1 MDELMPQFIVEARD
15 LVQAAIDDLFVL
27 RDEPDST
34 ARLNSAFRAFHTL
47 KGSAALFNLTE
58 LESVLH
64 LAENTLARMRSGDGV
79 LGAEQIDHLV
89 AVLEWV
95 EACVDDIES
104 SGEIRRDL
112 LEDAERLQETF
123 DSNENAPATPA
134 NARMATTHEWA
145 IALAAQVGGELT
157 VALKYRPH
165 PECFFSG
172 DDPIATVSRVP
183 LLRHV
188 AIGPGDPLPASGL
201 YDPFRSNL
209 IFEVLSAAPISEV
222 EAIFQL
228 IPDQVEIVPLGIV
241 ENAPSIGHNRS
252 HNGVQGARPLRID
265 AARIDALLFTIGELI
280 TIKNGVA
287 SLVSTASEIEG
298 GANLKSAIATTQKN
312 LDRVVGK
319 LYADVLQTRMVP
331 IAQAFRRLPRMV
343 HDLSRRLGRP
353 TSLVIEGDELEADKT
368 IVDELFE
375 PLLHLVRNAMD
386 HGIEGP
392 KERFQAGKPATAKL
406 VLRAAQH
413 GDRIILS
420 LSDDGRGIDPDAIR
434 KVAVGKGL
442 MSAEQSTRFNDS
454 AALDLLFAP
463 GFSTAAAVNDLSG
476 RGVGLDAVRTEITR
490 LGGAIQLASR
500 VGEGTTFSLSVP
512 VSFAMSQ
519 LLVLSVAGE
528 RYGVPMQNVVQ
539 TVRVNPS
546 DISPIRDNQAFV
558 LRDRVIPLLS
568 LSALLG
574 LAETLKPADEL
585 TVLVLSLEDDHVG
598 VIVDSIA
605 ERVETITRPLGGLL
619 TGVRGI
625 AGTTLLGDGQI
636 LLVLDVAELIK

>member
-58 LESVLH
+58 LQSVLH
-64 LAENTLARMRSGDGV
+64 LAENTLARLRSGESV
-79 LGAEQIDHLV
+79 LGAEQIDSLV

-104 SGEIRRDL
+104 SGAIRRDL
-112 LEDAERLQETF
+112 LEDAERLQDAF
-123 DSNENAPATPA
+123 DPDQEAPATA
-134 NARMATTHEWA
+134 ADTGATTLDWA
-145 IALAAQVGGELT
+145 IALAARVGGDPT
-157 VALKYRPH
+157 VALRYQPH
-165 PECFFSG
+165 SECFFSG
-172 DDPIATVSRVP
+172 DDPIAIVSRVP

-188 AIGPGDPLPASGL
+188 AISHGDPLLASGF

-209 IFEVLSAAPISEV
+209 IFEVLSGAPISEV
-222 EAIFQL
+222 EAIFHL
-228 IPDQVEIVPLGIV
+228 IPDQVEIVPLGIT
-241 ENAPSIGHNRS
+241 EDAPSVDPDRS
-252 HNGVQGARPLRID
+252 HTGVQGARPLRID

-287 SLVSTASEIEG
+287 NLVSTASELGG
-298 GANLKSAIATTQKN
+298 GANLKAAIATTQKN

-331 IAQAFRRLPRMV
+331 LAQAFRRLPRMV

-353 TSLVIEGDELEADKT
+353 TALVIEGDELEADKT

-392 KERFQAGKPATAKL
+392 KERFKAGKPATAKL
-406 VLRAAQH
+406 SLNAAQS
-413 GDRIILS
+413 GERIVLS
-420 LSDDGRGIDPDAIR
+420 LSDDGRGIDPEAIR
-434 KVAVGKGL
+434 EIAVSKRL
-442 MSAEQSTRFNDS
+442 ISAEQSARLDDA
-454 AALDLLFAP
+454 AALDLLFEA
-463 GFSTAAAVNDLSG
+463 GFSTAATVNDLSG

-500 VGEGTTFSLSVP
+500 VGEGTTFTLSLP

-539 TVRVNPS
+539 TVRLNRS
-546 DISPIRDNQAFV
+546 DVSPIRENQAFV

-574 LAETLKPADEL
+574 LGEAAEPKDEL
-585 TVLVLSLEDDHVG
+585 TVLVLSLEDDHLG
-598 VIVDSIA
+598 VIVDNIA

-625 AGTTLLGDGQI
+625 AGTTVLGDGQI